1 MVISYSEPTTTVRK
15 AVTYTSTPPVDAV
28 VGGSYGGTANGGAS
42 ANPVVFTIDTTS
54 TTGACSVAGVIVS
67 FTGAGTCVLNAEQAG
82 DAAYSAA
89 ETAQQSFTVGKAT
102 ITAVV

>member
-42 ANPVVFTIDTTS
+42 ANPVVFTIDTT
-54 TTGACSVAGVIVS
+54 
-67 FTGAGTCVLNAEQAG
+67 
-82 DAAYSAA
+82 AYSAA
-89 ETAQQSFTVGKAT
+89 ETAQQSFTIGKAT